1 MTFADRV
8 EKTIITGKAQHATP
22 SDLRVLEIYELCNRY
37 HCLPE
42 SGGLFDQDPELMSKF
57 RIIDAAMNKKSD
69 LDRQYEEMKERA
81 KSAQPGGL

>member
-8 EKTIITGKAQHATP
+8 EKTVITGKAKWATA
-22 SDLRVLEIYELCNRY
+22 SDLRVLETYELCNRY

-42 SGGLFDQDPELMSKF
+42 SGGLFDQDPELMLKF
-57 RIIDAAMNKKSD
+57 RIIDSVMAKKED

-81 KSAQPGGL
+81 RAAQPGGA